1 MAFDDPLEV
10 MEGFDGPRV
19 RQFSV
24 FLENKVGALLD
35 VVKLLESHNVHVV
48 ALSIHDSSDMSIV
61 RMIVSDPELVQS
73 LFHEHEI
80 APSECELLVV
90 ELPGGASELQSMLG
104 ALLQAEVNI
113 HFSYALLTRP
123 NGHAALAIHPEDYEC
138 ASHVLTANRFKLL
151 SQTDI
156 SR

>member
-1 MAFDDPLEV
+1 MDPLETI
-10 MEGFDGPRV
+10 EKLDGPRV
-19 RQFSV
+19 KQFSV

-35 VVKLLESHNVHVV
+35 VVKVLEQHDVHVL

-61 RMIVSDPELVQS
+61 RMIVSDPELVHH

-80 APSECELLVV
+80 ACSECELLVV
-90 ELPGGASELQSMLG
+90 EMSGGAPELKRLLG

-123 NGHAALAIHPEDYEC
+123 NGHTALALHPEDYEC
-138 ASHVLTANRFKLL
+138 ASAVLRASQFKLL